1 MKLSSRGRAAVTSL
15 VDMSINIT
23 DGRPVKLSD
32 ISNRQNIS
40 LNFLEQIFSSLKKKR
55 IVRSIRGPL
64 GGYMFEKNP
73 KSISIYEVIRA
84 IDEDLKI
91 NRCNGDG
98 DGCYSKASNSKCL
111 THNLWYELT
120 NHISF
125 FLNSIS
131 IEDVKSNKID
141 MKNKYLMDNLN

>member
-1 MKLSSRGRAAVTSL
+1 MKLTSKGRAAVTSL
-15 VDMSINIT
+15 VDMSININ

-40 LNFLEQIFSSLKKKR
+40 LNFLEQIF
-55 IVRSIRGPL
+55 
-64 GGYMFEKNP
+64 
-73 KSISIYEVIRA
+73 
-84 IDEDLKI
+84 
-91 NRCNGDG
+91 G
-98 DGCYSKASNSKCL
+98 DGCYSKGSNSKCL

>member
-1 MKLSSRGRAAVTSL
+1 
-15 VDMSINIT
+15 
-23 DGRPVKLSD
+23 
-32 ISNRQNIS
+32 
-40 LNFLEQIFSSLKKKR
+40 
-55 IVRSIRGPL
+55 
-64 GGYMFEKNP
+64 MFEKNP